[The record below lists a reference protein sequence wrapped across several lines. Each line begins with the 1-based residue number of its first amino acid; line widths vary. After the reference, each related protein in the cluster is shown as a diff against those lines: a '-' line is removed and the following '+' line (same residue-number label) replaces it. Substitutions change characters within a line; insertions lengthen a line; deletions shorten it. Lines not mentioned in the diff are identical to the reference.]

1 MVQRERDTCEQQEVG
16 LGLPIVK
23 GIDEAHGGIVEL
35 HGTPGAGT
43 QVIISL
49 PLAEE

>member
-1 MVQRERDTCEQQEVG
+1 MG

-23 GIDEAHGGIVEL
+23 GIVEAHGGIVEL
-35 HGTPGAGT
+35 HGTPGVGT
-43 QVIISL
+43 RVTIGL